1 MNRLIKKTKNLATNV
16 VGAMIVLMMV
26 HVTTEVLLRLLFG
39 MHIPGTMEVVAYYY
53 MVAAVFIG
61 IFICVVED
69 SHIRVDVLVQHF
81 SKRMRSATDLFGLLV
96 MTLYFALFSYG
107 LYLQAVKS
115 WGRREGVDAVF
126 FELSIWPSRWIAWT
140 GVFMAALAAVYL
152 LIRLLRGKSGRE
164 VSS

>member
-81 SKRMRSATDLFGLLV
+81 GKQLKSASDIFGLLV
-96 MTLYFALFSYG
+96 ITLYFALFSYG

-126 FELSIWPSRWIAWT
+126 FELSIWPSRWIAWA
-140 GVFMAALAAVYL
+140 GVSLAALAAVYL
-152 LIRLLRGKSGRE
+152 LVRLLRGRSGRE
-164 VSS
+164 MPS